1 VDTIGKQTLKLN
13 NIIVSDSRKTLPA
26 EEEMLAFK
34 QLEYTVMAIRISDQ
48 MQGALESQR
57 KMDQLQEVSCMLP

>member
-13 NIIVSDSRKTLPA
+13 NIIVSDSRKKLPA